1 MPNVKNKSVVRRL
14 SDRSLKANRMR
25 NSIAVIAII
34 LTTVLFT
41 SLFTIGIGLG
51 QSMQQQTMRQSG
63 GNAHGAFK
71 GISREEYEKLKATGI
86 PEDMADNMICA
97 DRILNPEF
105 LKRHVEFWYYPEDK
119 LDWYFIEISGGHF
132 PGRQT
137 KS

>member
-1 MPNVKNKSVVRRL
+1 
-14 SDRSLKANRMR
+14 MR

-71 GISREEYEKLKATGI
+71 GISREEYEKPKATGYRRTW
-86 PEDMADNMICA
+86 
-97 DRILNPEF
+97 RI
-105 LKRHVEFWYYPEDK
+105 
-119 LDWYFIEISGGHF
+119 I
-132 PGRQT
+132 
-137 KS
+137 